1 MKSSSEKENQAFI
14 DLLKSKL
21 DSTKKNQYDKGVVIY
36 ASDGI
41 AAIAFLPQ
49 AKMSNVITF
58 SSGETGI
65 IMNLERDFVLASILG
80 DSSSVK
86 EGDFVT
92 IKSDTFKIKTGLNLL
107 GRVLNG
113 LGDPIDGLGEIVGVE
128 SEVEKMA
135 PGVMT
140 RKSVHEPIQTGILA
154 IDALIPIGRGQ
165 RELIIGDRKT
175 GKTSIAIDAII
186 NQAIINKD
194 KDDNEKVYSV
204 YVAIGQKLSSLARI
218 VETLKKYDAMKYT
231 VVISSTSSDSAAM
244 QYFAPYVGCSI
255 AEFFRDNKMH
265 SLIVYDDL
273 SKHAVAYRQ
282 MSLLLKRQPSRE
294 AYPSDVFYIHS
305 KLLERSAKLSAEFGS
320 GSMTSLPIIE
330 TQAGDVSGYIPTN
343 VISITDGQIFLETSL
358 FLKGIMPA
366 INVGLSVSR
375 VGSAAQVKA
384 VKKFSSNL
392 KLSLAQFR
400 ELEAFSQFASDMD
413 ESSKLMLARGEKMV
427 ELLKQNNFNP
437 ISMEAESA
445 LLLMANKNLM
455 DFLSTKQIKDFKSKI
470 IQELSSNH
478 KDLCDKIE
486 QSKDIDEDSQN
497 QILEIAKKIISTLK
511 DIS

>member
-1 MKSSSEKENQAFI
+1 VKSSSEKENQAFI

-154 IDALIPIGRGQ
+154 IDALIPIGR
-165 RELIIGDRKT
+165 ELRIGDRKT

-255 AEFFRDNKMH
+255 AEFFRDNTIYQ
-265 SLIVYDDL
+265 STQSPIV
-273 SKHAVAYRQ
+273 KCH
-282 MSLLLKRQPSRE
+282 
-294 AYPSDVFYIHS
+294 F
-305 KLLERSAKLSAEFGS
+305 
-320 GSMTSLPIIE
+320 
-330 TQAGDVSGYIPTN
+330 
-343 VISITDGQIFLETSL
+343 
-358 FLKGIMPA
+358 
-366 INVGLSVSR
+366 
-375 VGSAAQVKA
+375 
-384 VKKFSSNL
+384 
-392 KLSLAQFR
+392 
-400 ELEAFSQFASDMD
+400 
-413 ESSKLMLARGEKMV
+413 
-427 ELLKQNNFNP
+427 
-437 ISMEAESA
+437 
-445 LLLMANKNLM
+445 
-455 DFLSTKQIKDFKSKI
+455 
-470 IQELSSNH
+470 
-478 KDLCDKIE
+478 C
-486 QSKDIDEDSQN
+486 
-497 QILEIAKKIISTLK
+497 
-511 DIS
+511 